1 MKITF
6 DGEKVTVSELREKL
20 EGATDE
26 DRKKIEKKLNNR
38 FNVKKAKIE
47 RGGPIHGHSTIDD
60 FSFKERFGWPEHLSA
75 RDMDEDGLTNLI
87 GAIVKTIVDDMM
99 DYEIILLNKG
109 RDMYHD
115 DYKLPEEVIRHYKQR
130 AEKAKYDLYRPE
142 FSIYLGLIDP
152 DDLVRRIRPEA
163 IRRIREYK
171 TNRAKN
177 ARKEKE
183 NGRQDENS

>member
-26 DRKKIEKKLNNR
+26 DKKIIEKKLNNR

-47 RGGPIHGHSTIDD
+47 RGRPVHGHSTIDD

-115 DYKLPEEVIRHYKQR
+115 DMKLPEEVIRHFKQR
-130 AEKAKYDLYRPE
+130 AEKAKNDLYRPE

-152 DDLVRRIRPEA
+152 DDLVRRIKPEA